1 MQQALLKMLEGY
13 KVNVPNKGGRK
24 NPQAQF
30 IVVRCPHWQPCSL
43 PLSVGCLDF
52 AVSDLLEHD
61 AAARYLGRWRCSR
74 Y

>member
-30 IVVRCPHWQPCSL
+30 IVVRLNP
-43 PLSVGCLDF
+43 
-52 AVSDLLEHD
+52 
-61 AAARYLGRWRCSR
+61 RT
-74 Y
+74 